1 MKATVQSQMARF
13 ERSVQEGRDSIE
25 GGCEL
30 GA

>member
-1 MKATVQSQMARF
+1 MEATVQSQMARF
-13 ERSVQEGRDSIE
+13 KRFVQKGWDGIE